1 MEVLEKYFNH
11 YIINA
16 RFKPALF
23 VLMPIAITTLAWCPE
38 AKQLGGF
45 VLTFL
50 ITFGVMTF
58 LSNQVSN
65 LGNQL
70 QDKLFSDWGGAPTTI
85 LLRHSDETLD
95 LHTKQRYH
103 KWLQLKLPDLIM
115 PSSENEAS
123 DSGNA
128 DDIYASATN
137 FLREFTRSKTKYPM
151 VYSDNVAYGFAR
163 NLLALRPIGIGVALV
178 CVVLNIALLFAYF
191 SYYEQSIPIFVESH
205 ISMVIFGSLAT
216 VTSVYLLFFYVY
228 FINSVLVHGRAFR
241 YAKSLLAVCEER
253 S

>member
-1 MEVLEKYFNH
+1 MEGLEKYFNH

-65 LGNQL
+65 IGNQL
-70 QDKLFSDWGGAPTTI
+70 QDKLFNDWGGAPTTI
-85 LLRHSDETLD
+85 LLRHSDDILD
-95 LHTKQRYH
+95 AHTKQRYH
-103 KWLQLKLPDLIM
+103 KWLQSKLPDLIM
-115 PSSENEAS
+115 PSFDGEAS
-123 DSGNA
+123 DTINA
-128 DDIYASATN
+128 DHKYASATN
-137 FLREFTRSKTKYPM
+137 FLREHARSKAKYPM

-163 NLLALRPIGIGVALV
+163 NLLVLRPIGIGVALV
-178 CVVLNIALLFAYF
+178 CIILNMALLFAYF
-191 SYYEQSIPIFVESH
+191 NHYEQSIPTFVESH
-205 ISMVIFGSLAT
+205 ISMVIFGSIAT
-216 VTSVYLLFFYVY
+216 VASVWLLFFYVF
-228 FINSVLVHGRAFR
+228 FINSVSVHGRAFR